1 MDLRRSIGLARS
13 IVGALAVTLVAASCG
28 RDASPTAPAPSG
40 TLMSDHGGSVGGL
53 LGTLLKCQ
61 PLPYAVDSEV
71 IGLAGGTLHLGPHTL
86 VIPPGALRHAV
97 MIKGEAPSDSVNS
110 VRLYPHGL
118 QFDRTVSL
126 TMSYR
131 NCGLVTWLLP
141 RVAYTTDGLD
151 FLYYVPSLADLLT
164 QRVTGRIYHF
174 SRYAIAW

>member
-1 MDLRRSIGLARS
+1 MDLRRSTRLARS
-13 IVGALAVTLVAASCG
+13 IVGAIAATLVAASCG
-28 RDASPTAPAPSG
+28 REASLTAPRASG
-40 TLMSDHGGSVGGL
+40 ALMSDHGGGL
-53 LGTLLKCQ
+53 LGTLLKCT

-71 IGLAGGTLHLGPHTL
+71 IGPAGGTLHLGPHTL
-86 VIPPGALRHAV
+86 TIPAGALRSAV

-110 VRLYPHGL
+110 VRFYPHGL
-118 QFDRTVSL
+118 EFDRAVSL
-126 TMSYR
+126 NMSFR

-164 QRVTGRIYHF
+164 QRVTGQIYHF